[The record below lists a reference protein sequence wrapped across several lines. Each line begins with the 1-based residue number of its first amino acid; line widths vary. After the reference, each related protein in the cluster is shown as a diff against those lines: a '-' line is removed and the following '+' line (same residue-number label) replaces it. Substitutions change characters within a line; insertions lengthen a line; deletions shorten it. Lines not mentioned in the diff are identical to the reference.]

1 VQQGVV
7 AWIEI
12 LEPGVSR
19 GVVLVGGG
27 DGVADLVGVA
37 VPLAGARDLVAVTV
51 AAGVAGRLG
60 AG

>member
-1 VQQGVV
+1 V

-19 GVVLVGGG
+19 GVVL
-27 DGVADLVGVA
+27 
-37 VPLAGARDLVAVTV
+37 AGDLVADTV
-51 AAGVAGRLG
+51 AAGVADKLADEVG